1 MSQACPRLRGEAC
14 ERGQVMGAQLETE
27 IMIEREQYNLEESPV
42 RNTFLYIELWLRFG
56 DKAEDFLHDCRLI
69 GGNHRM

>member
-1 MSQACPRLRGEAC
+1 
-14 ERGQVMGAQLETE
+14 MGAQLETE